1 VREIA
6 HIEGK
11 PRCNCGIFGIYGHSE
26 AAVQTYYGLHALQ
39 HRGQEATGIVTRDFE
54 AAKQRYRFN
63 LHRAPGLVS
72 DVFKDARILS
82 DDLRGNAAIGH
93 NRYSTTGSADNMT
106 NIQPFVVNYRQGH
119 LAVAHN
125 GNLTNFRQIRQTL
138 QDRGTIF
145 QSTSDTEV
153 ILHLVAQSR
162 QTDQIQQIKE
172 ALETVEG
179 AFSLVMLT
187 DKALIAARDPHGF
200 RPLALGKLGTAYV
213 VASETV
219 SFDLIGAEYICDVEP
234 GEILVIDDEAIASGT
249 VKSYHLAKKAAS
261 THHCIF
267 EYIYFSRPDSKVF
280 GENVDKVR
288 RKLGKLLA
296 QESPVTKSPTDERV
310 VVISVPDSSNTATLG
325 FVSESQ
331 NRGHDVKLELGLI
344 RSHYVGRTFIAPTQN
359 SRELKVKTKFNT
371 VKGVLQGRKVVII
384 DDSIVRGTTSRQ
396 LVKLVKE
403 AGPKEV
409 HVRITSP
416 PIKYPCHFGM
426 DFPSRDELIAN
437 KAGGDVERIREFL
450 DVDSLSY
457 LSLEKLLEAAPAGEG
472 RSYCTACFSGV
483 YPAPI
488 DGGASKDANDV

>member
-1 VREIA
+1 
-6 HIEGK
+6 
-11 PRCNCGIFGIYGHSE
+11 
-26 AAVQTYYGLHALQ
+26 
-39 HRGQEATGIVTRDFE
+39 
-54 AAKQRYRFN
+54 
-63 LHRAPGLVS
+63 
-72 DVFKDARILS
+72 
-82 DDLRGNAAIGH
+82 
-93 NRYSTTGSADNMT
+93 
-106 NIQPFVVNYRQGH
+106 
-119 LAVAHN
+119 
-125 GNLTNFRQIRQTL
+125 
-138 QDRGTIF
+138 
-145 QSTSDTEV
+145 
-153 ILHLVAQSR
+153 
-162 QTDQIQQIKE
+162 
-172 ALETVEG
+172 
-179 AFSLVMLT
+179 
-187 DKALIAARDPHGF
+187 
-200 RPLALGKLGTAYV
+200 
-213 VASETV
+213 
-219 SFDLIGAEYICDVEP
+219 
-234 GEILVIDDEAIASGT
+234 
-249 VKSYHLAKKAAS
+249 
-261 THHCIF
+261 
-267 EYIYFSRPDSKVF
+267 
-280 GENVDKVR
+280 
-288 RKLGKLLA
+288 
-296 QESPVTKSPTDERV
+296 